1 LLQAQVA
8 SVDRGKYFSP
18 GLKNVL
24 HGLPTQV
31 TGAFFNKVGG
41 GVPKDIISI
50 GFPQRFL
57 EFLPYL
63 EVLTFSGRL
72 PTKVYG
78 GFTLPGGSYL
88 FLEVLSSIQSSNR
101 FKPSHSKNLLVLS
114 MVGANVRTRG
124 PKQIREEKAEWRR
137 LSGSGGGRGGLGGPH
152 TS

>member
-1 LLQAQVA
+1 M
-8 SVDRGKYFSP
+8 
-18 GLKNVL
+18 
-24 HGLPTQV
+24 GLPRRSLEL
-31 TGAFFNKVGG
+31 FFNKVGG

-57 EFLPYL
+57 EFLPSL

-78 GFTLPGGSYL
+78 GFTLPRGSYL
-88 FLEVLSSIQSSNR
+88 FSEVLSSIPSSNR

-114 MVGANVRTRG
+114 TVGANVRTRG
-124 PKQIREEKAEWRR
+124 PKHVREEKVEWRR

-152 TS
+152 TPPNLPNTPLCTLIN